1 MMRRTDNVM
10 HGDVHV
16 LVQAGSVHDGVHIER
31 PARAPS
37 PVPRQLPARPRSLI
51 GREAETAGLTA
62 ALAEA
67 ERAGDLPVLMIE
79 GSGGI
84 GKTALALD
92 WAHRHVEHFPD
103 GQLYADLGGF
113 EASALPAQ
121 PRTVLQGFILALGIE
136 PASIPND
143 LNAAAALYRS
153 LLAGKRVLVVLD
165 NAVDTAQITPLLPG
179 TASSAAVLTSRN
191 RLVGLRAGHV
201 YLLRLG
207 MLTRTSSHV
216 LLTGQLDAGTAS
228 SESGAVANIID
239 QCAGLPLALTIV
251 AARASLNPGFPLAV
265 LSDELRETSEGLDG
279 FDAGEGS
286 MRLNAVFSWS
296 SSRLDAEQARAFRLL
311 GLVPVPE
318 FSQDAAASLL
328 GLSNRR
334 AARLLGEFERR
345 NLLQQPKPSRYLMHD
360 LIRRHARGLA
370 GDTELYH
377 REAAM
382 LRLVN
387 FFLCTAHDADR
398 LLYRHRTPVTTPERL
413 NGVALLR
420 PTDEPAALAW
430 FATEYEQLL
439 AAQRHSE
446 RHGWWQQAWQLSRA
460 LDTYQHRQALLDDNI
475 HTSRLGVT
483 AARSLADPTAIALAE
498 RQLGRA
504 LSHAGRLAEAATH
517 LKLALALTK
526 HLNDA
531 TGQAHTHHDL
541 ARLHSL
547 AGDHAA
553 GLQHSSEAL
562 RLYRE
567 RGNSIGEAHAL
578 NRIARQLVEL
588 GDHDRAQ
595 TSAEAA
601 LARHNQNGNHA
612 GWVATLDNLGH
623 IAQRAGQ
630 PNKAVTYYSLA
641 LDGCAADT
649 DKHFEAAVAEH
660 LGDAQAAIDDRR
672 AARTALLRAHLL
684 YADQFRDTES
694 RRVLGKLAT
703 LGDDAEPVH
712 GPADP

>member
-31 PARAPS
+31 PARLPV
-37 PVPRQLPARPRSLI
+37 PVPRQLPARPRALI
-51 GREAETAGLTA
+51 GREAETATLTA

-67 ERAGDLPVLMIE
+67 ERAGDLSVLVIE
-79 GSGGI
+79 GPGGV

-103 GQLYADLGGF
+103 GQLYVDLGGF
-113 EASALPAQ
+113 EASALPAR
-121 PRTVLQGFILALGIE
+121 PLTVLHGFMLALGIE
-136 PASIPND
+136 PASIPSD
-143 LNAAAALYRS
+143 LSAAAALYRS
-153 LLAGKRVLVVLD
+153 LLASKRVLVVLD

-179 TASSAAVLTSRN
+179 TTSAATVVTSRN
-191 RLVGLRAGHV
+191 RLVGLRRGHLN
-201 YLLRLG
+201 LLRLG
-207 MLTRTSSHV
+207 VLTRTSSHA
-216 LLTGQLDAGTAS
+216 LLTGQLDTYTARPDD
-228 SESGAVANIID
+228 AALANIVD

-251 AARASLNPGFPLAV
+251 AARASLHPGFQLAV
-265 LSDELRETSEGLDG
+265 LAEELRETSEGLDG

-296 SSRLDAEQARAFRLL
+296 SSRLDAEQGRAFRLL
-311 GLVPVPE
+311 GLVQALD

-334 AARLLGEFERR
+334 TARLLREFELK
-345 NLLQQPKPSRYLMHD
+345 NLLQQPKPNRYRMHD
-360 LIRRHARGLA
+360 LIRRHARELA
-370 GDTELYH
+370 EDMEQAH
-377 REAAM
+377 REAAVF
-382 LRLVN
+382 RLVN

-398 LLYRHRTPVTTPERL
+398 LLYPYRTPVTPPERL

-430 FATEYEQLL
+430 FAAEYEHLL
-439 AAQRHSE
+439 AAQRHAE
-446 RHGWWQQAWQLSRA
+446 RRGWWRQVWHIARV

-475 HTSRLGVT
+475 HTSRLGAT
-483 AARSLADPTAIALAE
+483 AARSLAEPTAIALAE
-498 RQLGRA
+498 RQFGRA
-504 LSHAGRLAEAATH
+504 LSHAGLLAEAATH
-517 LKLALALTK
+517 LKRALALAKRL
-526 HLNDA
+526 DDS

-553 GLQHSSEAL
+553 GLQHSSKAL

-567 RGNSIGEAHAL
+567 CGNPTGEAHAL

-588 GDHDRAQ
+588 GDHDRAR

-601 LARHNQNGNHA
+601 LVRHNHNGNHA
-612 GWVATLDNLGH
+612 GRVATLDNLGH

-630 PNKAVTYYSLA
+630 HHEAVAYYSLA
-641 LDGCAADT
+641 LDGCGADT
-649 DKHFEAAVAEH
+649 NKHFEAAVAEH
-660 LGDAQAAIDDRR
+660 LGDAQAAIGDRS

-694 RRVLGKLAT
+694 RRVLGKLET
-703 LGDDAEPVH
+703 LGDNAAPGARSS
-712 GPADP
+712 GP